1 MRGLRAILILMAALL
16 FVVFVGGQALIPPFI
31 ETQVASGIRAELPDV
46 DHVAVRLSGFPAY
59 RMLAGNFRRVAVD
72 IDGLRVD
79 GLQVRQMRLRGE
91 HAQFRLSGLLRR
103 RLILESAERM
113 TTELQIDAADLADF
127 LQARAGSVFDVRV
140 KLEQPRRATVVAA
153 VSVLGQTLELAIS
166 GRFET
171 SGGET
176 IRFRPDAI
184 VLLDE
189 EVPAA
194 LVEAI
199 AAAWDLSIDA
209 SLLPIPHRIETV
221 RVQQESLII
230 EGTWLSEGEATISDP
245 S

>member
-1 MRGLRAILILMAALL
+1 MRGLRAILILAAALL

-31 ETQVASGIRAELPDV
+31 ETLVAGGIRADLPHADDV
-46 DHVAVRLSGFPAY
+46 DVRLSGFPAY
-59 RMLAGNFRRVAVD
+59 RMLAGYFHRIAVD

-79 GLQVRQMRLRGE
+79 GLRVRRMRLRGE
-91 HAQFRLSGLLRR
+91 EAQFQLSGLLRR

-113 TTELQIDAADLADF
+113 TTELHIDAADLAEF
-127 LQARAGSVFDVRV
+127 LQEQAGAVVDVRV
-140 KLEQPRRATVVAA
+140 TLEQPRRATVVAG

-166 GRFET
+166 GSFEIAA
-171 SGGET
+171 GEA

-184 VLLDE
+184 VLFDE
-189 EVPAA
+189 QMPPA

-199 AAAWDLSIDA
+199 AAAWDLTVDA
-209 SLLPIPHRIETV
+209 SLLPIPHRVKAI

-230 EGTWLSEGEATISDP
+230 EGTWLSEEEATISEP